1 MQLEEDVATVKE
13 HFDPSVPKGRGEGLG
28 LPEFLKKR
36 AAMPRVVDPMG
47 DAFAIRQNA
56 GSIKKADPHAPR
68 PVEHAFNL
76 KKVGKGLDDDE
87 SAVSQVEAA
96 RPPKAVYVKKSRKE
110 LYDHKLELKPF
121 NWFDQKKAQATL
133 NTFNDNNK

>member
-1 MQLEEDVATVKE
+1 VQLEEEVATVKE

-36 AAMPRVVDPMG
+36 AAMPPVLDPMG
-47 DAFAIRQNA
+47 DAFATRMAA

-76 KKVGKGLDDDE
+76 TKVGKGLDDHE
-87 SAVSQVEAA
+87 SAASRVEAP

-121 NWFDQKKAQATL
+121 NWFDQQKAQATL
-133 NTFNDNNK
+133 NTFNEHNK